1 MKYGSSENNN
11 YKIAIKLYKKKD
23 PAEDGSPQKDR
34 EINLIEEFSDIASSY
49 MSSSPD
55 HHYGLKKS
63 GIQAASWT
71 HESIEAV
78 IFVFRMF
85 TTGIKAGTYLGT
97 VFGVT
102 SEHE

>member
-1 MKYGSSENNN
+1 
-11 YKIAIKLYKKKD
+11 
-23 PAEDGSPQKDR
+23 
-34 EINLIEEFSDIASSY
+34 

-55 HHYGLKKS
+55 HHYGLEKS
-63 GIQAASWT
+63 GIQAASLT
-71 HESIEAV
+71 HECIEAV

-97 VFGVT
+97 MFGVT